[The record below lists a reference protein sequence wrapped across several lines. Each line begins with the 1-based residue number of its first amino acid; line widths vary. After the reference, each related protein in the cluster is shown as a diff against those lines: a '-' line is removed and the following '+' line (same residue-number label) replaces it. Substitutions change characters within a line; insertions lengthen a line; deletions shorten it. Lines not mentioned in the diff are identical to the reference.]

1 MSWDDEIIS
10 LKDFLKL
17 DRLRQDEYLHRESPG
32 LAAVLSGDETTAK
45 KLFDSVPQSNPAGP
59 DNCLQ
64 RSHFLLRVVGTLAS
78 QLAWVFWK
86 NMPVIFWVLPYYH
99 YVRLILKRTIPPG
112 WVLVAWLV
120 VVLSHDPVKYTVSR
134 HPLGTIWAPADLWRL
149 WYILAAPV
157 LCQSLLQIPTLLK
170 KLHGLAAR
178 CFGDAFDVDIS
189 LSEAVIES
197 FKPTLPGS
205 AGDLHDRKVMMDAD
219 LAARDFNVDTPEY
232 DWQNRT
238 AHRKSAHGDWD
249 RYYSRLK
256 YTARRRQ
263 DRRSLSHCIIVPR
276 FDDSASKRASDL
288 PPKSLRVRIFENR
301 GTQTNLEELQNGM
314 VVAGTQ
320 TEAHDATYMQG
331 EEVADKSIAKVQEAV
346 SRVPLSADVRIKTEF
361 ITQDPKD
368 AAGTETAQI
377 MYAREKLSL
386 SSTGLPN
393 PERRL
398 RIPAH
403 EKPVHEKEGSGPGL
417 DKQKQPVYDSTDGGS
432 GIPPSVNP
440 ADALTRPT
448 IDVERQVQKIPE
460 TPRPSLDNHEKHIF
474 CEPTASRVADMMS
487 LPIAPTWNRILQ
499 SDAANA
505 FGTVQTPL
513 PKLEFDFRFTR
524 AKENPLIQ
532 RSKAIL
538 NHEKKRTS
546 LSERRRGK
554 DSIIQKA
561 TMKEITS
568 DNDETTRLQYRYGR
582 LGAAVSPTLDAVPEA
597 SKDEEARL
605 SDDDTTTT
613 APEHVPLPAS
623 PPTPIPNG
631 DCQLKL
637 LQSCVDV
644 DMAELWF
651 ADTLPEPTPQI
662 SLPMGFGAEGSMDF
676 DTNLLEFFYQDGS
689 IEADISELMTMEV
702 DTATSREG
710 YKDNVDA
717 DAPEISNYS
726 REDALGE
733 HFDASASLTQQP
745 AGLEMADL
753 NILCGQMDYLS
764 FVDGD
769 EMLWDNTE
777 FPSGLSDDSFQAF
790 LEALSAP
797 LIETTTDGLL
807 HNEDLD
813 LGQWASFEPTDA
825 VNTDMELDHFGFSE
839 PEYGLDIVMEDQSEH
854 GQKTNPVGSKMGDT
868 ADGENVD
875 MQPCTGL
882 EEFEFYSSFTNIS
895 IDDYNQLSEY
905 LELGNDQNYTQVE
918 RNTLG
923 PVEYDFLTAGLLTN
937 EAEPAP
943 LDDSNGILELFP
955 AEGTAISD
963 AHHSVQQPNDQAG
976 PEACRGQ
983 HLEDGSVANPAG
995 SEINSPKR
1003 QVAEAEHQE
1012 ELIPSPQGVER
1023 PVADSELRVPGKPDR
1038 PSTQVLFESLGTEV
1052 IAARPEIALTSA
1064 EPTAGVV
1071 AAHSQISSRTDIEQ
1085 SQEVETKDDEATI
1098 AAGKKLTS
1106 ESYRRPELLLA
1117 GAEQPSDETANTS
1130 FNAVVSGKEVE
1141 ADSKSGSR
1149 AQASD
1154 PSPKNRPTDSQD
1166 ISTRESYGEE
1176 TIRTPTFVETGT
1188 GQLTTRSGH
1197 GSDGR
1202 EDDAKAAA
1210 AIGPINIGGLI
1221 LPGGNPSFPGSLE
1234 QPVTP
1239 ARPAKS
1245 PSLPRDKEEE
1255 LQRQKLRWRKYRQAR
1270 VFIDKGNQVMSTK
1283 YGTRE
1288 KGSVE
1293 RDEDL
1298 KSSRK
1303 LAELA
1308 GGLPVSNLSPSKEAE
1323 RWQDKVQP
1331 RGVKIVPLSTIRA
1344 MMEGQNSGDENE

>member
-432 GIPPSVNP
+432 GIPP
-440 ADALTRPT
+440 R
-448 IDVERQVQKIPE
+448 
-460 TPRPSLDNHEKHIF
+460 
-474 CEPTASRVADMMS
+474 
-487 LPIAPTWNRILQ
+487 
-499 SDAANA
+499 
-505 FGTVQTPL
+505 
-513 PKLEFDFRFTR
+513 
-524 AKENPLIQ
+524 
-532 RSKAIL
+532 
-538 NHEKKRTS
+538 
-546 LSERRRGK
+546 
-554 DSIIQKA
+554 
-561 TMKEITS
+561 
-568 DNDETTRLQYRYGR
+568 
-582 LGAAVSPTLDAVPEA
+582 AAVSPTLDAVPEA

-1210 AIGPINIGGLI
+1210 IGPINIGGLI